1 MNYETVNLGTEN
13 NPQNIKLGTQCKLA
27 EREDF
32 IKVVK
37 EQKDEF
43 SQTRD
48 DLKTFDTNI
57 VQHNILVNP
66 NINPYQ

>member
-13 NPQNIKLGTQCKLA
+13 NPQNIKLGTQCKLV

-37 EQKDEF
+37 EYKDEF
-43 SQTRD
+43 SQTHD

-66 NINPYQ
+66 DINPYQ

>member
-1 MNYETVNLGTEN
+1 MNSSCMNYETMNLGTEN

-37 EQKDEF
+37 EYKDEF
-43 SQTRD
+43 S
-48 DLKTFDTNI
+48 
-57 VQHNILVNP
+57 
-66 NINPYQ
+66 